1 MAVTDSHWRA
11 AELDLPV
18 PFSCELQRDPLG
30 VRIRAAGDVDLTVAR
45 HFEARL
51 AAARHVD
58 AATMLLDLSGVTYMD
73 STGLRIVLRWHDE
86 SLRQG
91 LDARIAAVSDAV
103 GRLIEITDVGELLGY
118 RAGA

>member
-1 MAVTDSHWRA
+1 MAVMSPGLRPA
-11 AELDLPV
+11 AFELPV
-18 PFSCELQRDPLG
+18 PFSCEIDPDPLG
-30 VRIRAAGDVDLTVAR
+30 VRIRVVGDVDLTTAR

-51 AAARHVD
+51 CAARHVGAD
-58 AATMLLDLSGVTYMD
+58 RLLLDLSETTYMD

-91 LDARIAAVSDAV
+91 LDARIVAVSDAV
-103 GRLIEITDVGELLGY
+103 GRLIEVTDVSELLGY